1 MTKSSVKRWNFST
14 KAIHIGNE
22 ADEKTGAV
30 SPPIH
35 LTSTYLQDGVG
46 RDRGYDYSRVVN
58 PTRQRLEKNL
68 AALEDCPFAITFA
81 TGMAAITALF
91 QLFDSGDHLIL
102 SRNTYGGT
110 YRMAMN
116 VLSRQGLE
124 FSWINTRHPRN
135 IEKAIQPN
143 TKMVLV
149 ETPTNPLLELC
160 DIRVTA
166 EICKKHDLL
175 LAVDNTFMSPYGQR
189 PLELG
194 AHVSL
199 HSSTKYLGG
208 HSDVLGGVL
217 LTEDAEIA
225 DQLFFIQKSTGAVPS
240 PFDCWLL
247 LRSTKTLGLRYQTAA
262 DNALELA
269 RWLRDQ
275 AGLVNVIYPGLEEHP
290 QYALALQQQLNPN
303 GEPIFGSII
312 SIDPGSITARDRCLN
327 QLTLFTLAESLGG
340 VESLI
345 CNPYHMTHASVPIE
359 NKLEMGITES
369 LLRLSVGIENVED
382 LKADLWQALQG
393 K

>member
-1 MTKSSVKRWNFST
+1 
-14 KAIHIGNE
+14 
-22 ADEKTGAV
+22 
-30 SPPIH
+30 
-35 LTSTYLQDGVG
+35 
-46 RDRGYDYSRVVN
+46 
-58 PTRQRLEKNL
+58 
-68 AALEDCPFAITFA
+68 
-81 TGMAAITALF
+81 
-91 QLFDSGDHLIL
+91 
-102 SRNTYGGT
+102 
-110 YRMAMN
+110 MAMN

-124 FSWINTRHPRN
+124 FSWVDTRYPRN
-135 IEKAIQPN
+135 IEQAIQSN

-149 ETPTNPLLELC
+149 ETPTNPMLELC

-166 EICKKHDLL
+166 EICEKHNLL

-217 LTEDAEIA
+217 LTDDAEIA

-269 RWLRDQ
+269 RWLREQ
-275 AGLVNVIYPGLEEHP
+275 AGLTKVIYPGLEEHP
-290 QYALALQQQLNPN
+290 QYALALQQQLNPK

-312 SIDPGSITARDRCLN
+312 SIDPGSIAARDRCLDR
-327 QLTLFTLAESLGG
+327 LKLFTLAESLGG

-345 CNPYHMTHASVPIE
+345 CNPYHMTHAAVPVK

-382 LKADLWQALQG
+382 LKADLWQALHG